1 MNPRL
6 RRFYPVGFALA
17 LALSLLLDGTL
28 FIMTLAAAIAA
39 LPLAYAADVD
49 EIARRVRAEAERRPG
64 DDEPPPR
71 GE

>member
-1 MNPRL
+1 
-6 RRFYPVGFALA
+6 
-17 LALSLLLDGTL
+17 
-28 FIMTLAAAIAA
+28 MTLAAAIAA
-39 LPLAYAADVD
+39 LALAYAADVD